1 VLSQNKNNNILK
13 MNETIERTNT
23 NVPHNLF
30 VDCVSIQKNKEEK
43 QDIWK
48 YSPYKDFPK
57 LQSNNAG
64 NVGESFIQN
73 ICKHGEIPVNI
84 DGSKTK
90 KMGGGAGDGTIK
102 DKSIEIKTAHQGCS
116 THNFQHELGEIPWK
130 ADYMMFIDI
139 SPFHLYLTIFKNF
152 TEEQYKSKNKCE
164 PYFPTKSVTWRKEK
178 GAFKLDTT
186 VTINEENVKKGY
198 SFKMAQTTP
207 LNEIA
212 EFINSSI
219 V

>member
-1 VLSQNKNNNILK
+1 

-23 NVPHNLF
+23 NMPHNLL
-30 VDCVSIQKNKEEK
+30 VDLISIQKNKEEK

-48 YSPYKDFPK
+48 NSAYKDLPK
-57 LQSNNAG
+57 LQSNNTG

-73 ICKHGEIPVNI
+73 ICIHSGIQVNV
-84 DGSKTK
+84 DGTKTK
-90 KMGGGAGDGTIK
+90 KIGGGVGDGTIK
-102 DKSIEIKTAHQGCS
+102 DKTIEIKTAHQGCS
-116 THNFQHELGEIPWK
+116 TNNFQHELGEIPWK
-130 ADYMMFIDI
+130 ADYMIFIDI
-139 SPFHLYLTIFKNF
+139 SPFDLYLTIFKNF

-198 SFKMAQTTP
+198 TFKMIETTP
-207 LNEIA
+207 LNEMT